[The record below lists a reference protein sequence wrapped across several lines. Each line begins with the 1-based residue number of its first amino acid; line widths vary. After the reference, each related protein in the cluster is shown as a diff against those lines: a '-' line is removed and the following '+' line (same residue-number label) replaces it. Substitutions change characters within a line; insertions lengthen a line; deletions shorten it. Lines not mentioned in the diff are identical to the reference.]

1 MNPIISSL
9 QVLRSLDGRACAEQ
23 VGVTVG
29 IVNSA
34 DRRPHLL
41 LSEPGKRVGSL
52 LTGVGAVPL
61 GGEKVFLGMRGV
73 GEEVVLAGN
82 LARLD
87 VGDLL
92 ADLDEGI
99 TEAVELS
106 AGL

>member
-9 QVLRSLDGRACAEQ
+9 QVLRSLDRRACTEQ

-29 IVNSA
+29 IVDSA

-41 LSEPGKRVGSL
+41 LPEPGERVGSL
-52 LTGVGAVPL
+52 LTAVGAVPL
-61 GGEKVFLGMRGV
+61 GGEEIFLGMRGV

-82 LARLD
+82 LAGLD
-87 VGDLL
+87 ISNLL

-99 TEAVELS
+99 AETVELS
-106 AGL
+106 SGL